1 MREWIVQF
9 APEFSSE
16 FDAFDVDVQ
25 DELVAHLAVLAQ
37 EGPKLGRPLADT
49 LKGSKYANMKE
60 LRFSCRR
67 EVWRF
72 AFAFDPLRHA
82 VVLLGGNKAGRD
94 QKRFY
99 EFLLR
104 EADRRFAA
112 HLARIGI
119 KAGK

>member
-60 LRFSCRR
+60 LRFSRSR
-67 EVWRF
+67 EVG
-72 AFAFDPLRHA
+72 ALHSPSIPLGMQSFFWAETRP
-82 VVLLGGNKAGRD
+82 
-94 QKRFY
+94 
-99 EFLLR
+99 
-104 EADRRFAA
+104 AA
-112 HLARIGI
+112 I
-119 KAGK
+119 KSVSTNSC